1 MIPLIIL
8 GGLLLLGVPGWA
20 SGLSRRGHPAD
31 WARQGLALQ
40 LTGLA
45 LVEAGLLLWATPA
58 LLDLMGATH
67 LALLCRRMFGAV
79 LPSGWLSGAGA
90 GALALAVVWLSAR
103 GVWRVRAAQR
113 RMRVERWLGA
123 HNDCEDFDLV
133 VVPTGE
139 LVAYT
144 VAGRPP
150 QVVLSRGLLQA
161 VDSAGVEAITAH
173 EAVHVRRRHYRFLLA
188 IGAVEG
194 AFGWY
199 RPAARG
205 TNLIRLMLE
214 RWADE
219 EAAVTNSTGRDG
231 LRCVLVTVAMTPVAT
246 ELAGFGAVDTIT
258 ERARALSRPVSRWSW
273 AGTAAGYVLVSLGA
287 VASLGWLAWA
297 TWMSI
302 LAVAN
307 PGMCVL

>member
-8 GGLLLLGVPGWA
+8 GGLVLLGTPGWA
-20 SGLSRRGHPAD
+20 SGLSKRGHPAN
-31 WARQGLALQ
+31 WVRQGLVLQ
-40 LTGLA
+40 LTGFA

-58 LLDLMGATH
+58 LLELMGAAD
-67 LALLCRRMFGAV
+67 LALICRRMLGGW
-79 LPSGWLSGAGA
+79 LPSGRLSNAGA
-90 GALALAVVWLSAR
+90 GLLAIAVVWLAAR
-103 GVWRVRAAQR
+103 GSWRVMAAQR
-113 RMRVERWLGA
+113 RLRVERWLGA
-123 HNDCEDFDLV
+123 HHHREDFDLV

-161 VDSAGVEAITAH
+161 VDSEDLEAITAH
-173 EAVHVRRRHYRFLLA
+173 EAVHVRRQHYRFLLA
-188 IGAVEG
+188 ISAVEA

-205 TNLIRLMLE
+205 SQLIRFMLE

-219 EAAVTNSTGRDG
+219 EAAVTSSTGRDG
-231 LRCVLVTVAMTPVAT
+231 LRRVLVTVAMTPVAT
-246 ELAGFGAVDTIT
+246 ELTGFGAVDTIT
-258 ERARALSRPVSRWSW
+258 ERAQALSRPASRSSC
-273 AGTAAGYVLVSLGA
+273 AGSAATYIAVSLGA
-287 VASLGWLAWA
+287 VLAAGWLAWA

-307 PGMCVL
+307 PGLCVV

>member
-8 GGLLLLGVPGWA
+8 SGMLLLAAPGWV
-20 SGLSRRGHPAD
+20 SGLSRRGHPAH
-31 WARQGLALQ
+31 WARQGLVLQ

-58 LLDLMGATH
+58 LLELIGAAD
-67 LALLCRRMFGAV
+67 LALICRRMLGGW
-79 LPSGWLSGAGA
+79 LPSGWLSSAGA
-90 GALALAVVWLSAR
+90 GLLAVAVVWLAACGS
-103 GVWRVRAAQR
+103 WRVMAAQR
-113 RMRVERWLGA
+113 RLRVERWLGA
-123 HNDCEDFDLV
+123 HHHREDFDLV

-161 VDSAGVEAITAH
+161 VDSEAVEAITAH

-188 IGAVEG
+188 IGAVEA

-205 TNLIRLMLE
+205 VNLIRFMLE
-214 RWADE
+214 RWSDE
-219 EAAVTNSTGRDG
+219 EAAVTSSTGRDG
-231 LRCVLVTVAMTPVAT
+231 LRRALVVVAMTPVAT
-246 ELAGFGAVDTIT
+246 ELTGFGAVDTIT
-258 ERARALSRPVSRWSW
+258 ERARALSRPAFRSSLVGS
-273 AGTAAGYVLVSLGA
+273 AASYVAVSLGA
-287 VASLGWLAWA
+287 AASIGWLAWA

-307 PGMCVL
+307 PGLCVV

>member
-8 GGLLLLGVPGWA
+8 GGMLVLGAPGWA
-20 SGLSRRGHPAD
+20 SGLSKRGHPAD

-58 LLDLMGATH
+58 LLDAMGAAD
-67 LALLCRRMFGAV
+67 LAVICRRMLGGL
-79 LPSGWLSGAGA
+79 LPGGWLGGAGA
-90 GALALAVVWLSAR
+90 GLLALTVVWLAAGGS
-103 GVWRVRAAQR
+103 WRIMAAQR
-113 RMRVERWLGA
+113 RLRVERCMGA
-123 HNDCEDFDLV
+123 HHRREDFDLV

-139 LVAYT
+139 LLAYA

-161 VDSAGVEAITAH
+161 VDAEVVEAITAH

-188 IGAVEG
+188 VGAVEA

-205 TNLIRLMLE
+205 SQVIRFMLE
-214 RWADE
+214 RWSDE
-219 EAAVTNSTGRDG
+219 EAVVTSSIGRDG
-231 LRCVLVTVAMTPVAT
+231 LRRALVAVAMTPIAT
-246 ELAGFGAVDTIT
+246 ELTGFGAVDTIT
-258 ERARALSRPVSRWSW
+258 ERARALSGPEPRSSL
-273 AGTAAGYVLVSLGA
+273 AGTASSYVMVSLGA
-287 VASLGWLAWA
+287 VLAAGSLGWA

-307 PGMCVL
+307 PGLCLV